1 MSATVT
7 IRLDSELKQRL
18 ERLAGAM
25 QRSKSFLAAQAIR
38 DFVDLNEWQ
47 VQEIEQAVVEAD
59 RVNSPATRM
68 SRQSSASGESVQV
81 SWLAQALR
89 NLDDEAEYISGE
101 NPAAAE
107 ALVKR
112 IHEAVGQLQSN
123 PAMGRPGRN
132 PRNSGTGRAGYALH
146 HSLPCQAPLEPR

>member
-7 IRLDSELKQRL
+7 IRLESELKQRL

-59 RVNSPATRM
+59 RGEF
-68 SRQSSASGESVQV
+68 ASDQDV
-81 SWLAQALR
+81 
-89 NLDDEAEYISGE
+89 
-101 NPAAAE
+101 AA
-107 ALVKR
+107 VFGKWG
-112 IHEAVGQLQSN
+112 V
-123 PAMGRPGRN
+123 
-132 PRNSGTGRAGYALH
+132 RAG
-146 HSLPCQAPLEPR
+146 

>member
-59 RVNSPATRM
+59 RGEF
-68 SRQSSASGESVQV
+68 ASDQDV
-81 SWLAQALR
+81 
-89 NLDDEAEYISGE
+89 
-101 NPAAAE
+101 AA
-107 ALVKR
+107 VFGKWG
-112 IHEAVGQLQSN
+112 V
-123 PAMGRPGRN
+123 
-132 PRNSGTGRAGYALH
+132 RAG
-146 HSLPCQAPLEPR
+146 